1 MSRYLGFPSFSLL
14 ALLAVVVAL
23 VAVTTVGG
31 VQRAHAQDPLGLEC
45 KDIGQA
51 APQIACISL
60 DPETATNTVG
70 DVHTVTATM
79 STDDGQTPL
88 EGIDLYIFVIK
99 GPNAGERVRGFT
111 DASGQVVLTYTGDG
125 GAGSDQM
132 GTEACFQG
140 CGNVDPYIDGC
151 VADPDPCVNTFFND
165 PTCDGAV
172 DDEYVCDFATKD
184 WVQPT
189 PTPTPTAAPT
199 PTPSP
204 TSAPAAEL
212 PSTGGDGPSDGSATL
227 PWLAAIAGA
236 LVLMAGGAGLWLAY
250 QTRRIR

>member
-1 MSRYLGFPSFSLL
+1 MSRYLGFATFPLLGLL
-14 ALLAVVVAL
+14 AAAAL
-23 VAVTTVGG
+23 VALATVGG
-31 VQRAHAQDPLGLEC
+31 AQRAHAQQDPLGLEC

-60 DPETATNTVG
+60 DPETDTNTVG
-70 DVHTVTATM
+70 DSHTVTATM
-79 STDDGQTPL
+79 TADDGQTPL

-111 DASGQVVLTYTGDG
+111 DGSGQVVLTYTGDG
-125 GAGSDQM
+125 GAGTDQM

-151 VADPDPCVNTFFND
+151 VANPDPCVDTFFND
-165 PTCDGAV
+165 PTCDGDI

-184 WVQPT
+184 WVD

-199 PTPSP
+199 ATPTPTP
-204 TSAPAAEL
+204 TSAPAQL
-212 PSTGGDGPSDGSATL
+212 PTTGGDGPGDGIATL
-227 PWLAAIAGA
+227 PWLAAIVGV
-236 LVLMAGGAGLWLAY
+236 LVMAAVSGLWFAY
-250 QTRRIR
+250 RTRRVR